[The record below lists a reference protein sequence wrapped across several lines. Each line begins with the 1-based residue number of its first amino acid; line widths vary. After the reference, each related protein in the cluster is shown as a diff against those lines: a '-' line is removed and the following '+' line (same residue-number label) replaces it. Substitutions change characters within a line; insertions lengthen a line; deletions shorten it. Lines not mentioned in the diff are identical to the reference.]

1 MTSVGDLGDSGGNDD
16 SDVGRNGDE
25 EDSEAVEVLTMAAN
39 KAGL

>member
-1 MTSVGDLGDSGGNDD
+1 MGDLGDSGGKDD

-25 EDSEAVEVLTMAAN
+25 GDSDAVEVLTMAAS